1 MMSPS
6 PEAELAESLANEV
19 TCPICLELYRDP
31 VRLECEHN
39 FCRACISTYWLQ
51 GDQAYT
57 CPQCREIF
65 PQLQLKTNRLLANIV
80 QRVRRLR
87 FDSSASPVTNR
98 RESVG
103 SGPVCEKHQEKL
115 KVFCKEEDVAICVVC
130 AVSKEHKDHNMAP
143 IQEVLQS
150 CKESF
155 KAVKEEFENQ
165 KEKMKVM
172 KIKLELENMELQD
185 SAVDLKKHI
194 CTEYD
199 ELLQFLQ
206 SEKELLCSQL
216 QADQTRLQQLRD
228 DQLKKMQ
235 ENMEEIEEE
244 VKKLQAKFEEE
255 EDNDFQALV
264 KDVKQLSERLKK
276 GFEEP
281 EAVYEKLNVGLYRG
295 PLQLVAWKKL
305 KSIVKPTPCT
315 LTLDPASANSYLTLS
330 DDLSSVRYCYTPQA
344 QLPEDPPTEESRFD
358 FCACV
363 LAKQGFETGKHYWE
377 VEVGDHSDWDI
388 GVAAKSAGRDG
399 WIILT
404 PENGYWTYG
413 HQLCPLVGVYLDYE
427 GGQLTFFDATD
438 MSHLHTHVD
447 ASFSEKLY
455 PFFYPSAESTA
466 KPLRLVNPENWSCRK
481 DTQTETTGAF

>member
-1 MMSPS
+1 MSPS

-150 CKESF
+150 CK
-155 KAVKEEFENQ
+155 
-165 KEKMKVM
+165 
-172 KIKLELENMELQD
+172 D

-206 SEKELLCSQL
+206 AEKELLCSQL
-216 QADQTRLQQLRD
+216 QADQTRLEHSEVRLTFFPFNLIPVNSEKILYCA
-228 DQLKKMQ
+228 LKKIQ
-235 ENMEEIEEE
+235 KAACSCFIST
-244 VKKLQAKFEEE
+244 A
-255 EDNDFQALV
+255 
-264 KDVKQLSERLKK
+264 
-276 GFEEP
+276 
-281 EAVYEKLNVGLYRG
+281 
-295 PLQLVAWKKL
+295 
-305 KSIVKPTPCT
+305 PCT

-330 DDLSSVRYCYTPQA
+330 DDLASVRYCYTPQA
-344 QLPEDPPTEESRFD
+344 QLPDDPPTEESRFD

-377 VEVGDHSDWDI
+377 VEVGAHSDWDI
-388 GVAAKSAGRDG
+388 GVAAESAGRDG

-404 PENGYWTYG
+404 PDNGYWTYG

-455 PFFYPSAESTA
+455 PFFYPSHRQFNESYSRAVVGFELVVLLYRVLQPSLLGRSAFKT
-466 KPLRLVNPENWSCRK
+466 LR
-481 DTQTETTGAF
+481 

>member
-1 MMSPS
+1 MREGSGVVI
-6 PEAELAESLANEV
+6 LANEV

-150 CKESF
+150 Y
-155 KAVKEEFENQ
+155 
-165 KEKMKVM
+165 
-172 KIKLELENMELQD
+172 
-185 SAVDLKKHI
+185 LKKHI

-206 SEKELLCSQL
+206 AEKELLCSQL
-216 QADQTRLQQLRD
+216 QADQTRLEQLRD
-228 DQLKKMQ
+228 DQLKKIQ
-235 ENMEEIEEE
+235 ENMAEIEEE

-255 EDNDFQALV
+255 EENDFQVLV
-264 KDVKQLSERLKK
+264 KVSHVQSLFQNLFLLGFCSSEVRLTFFPFNLIPVNSEKILYCALKK
-276 GFEEP
+276 IQKAACSCFIST
-281 EAVYEKLNVGLYRG
+281 A
-295 PLQLVAWKKL
+295 
-305 KSIVKPTPCT
+305 PCT

-330 DDLSSVRYCYTPQA
+330 DDLASVRYCYTPQA
-344 QLPEDPPTEESRFD
+344 QLPDDPPTEESRFD

-377 VEVGDHSDWDI
+377 VEVGAHSDWDI
-388 GVAAKSAGRDG
+388 GVAAESAGRDG

-404 PENGYWTYG
+404 PDNGYWTYG

-455 PFFYPSAESTA
+455 PFFYPRTFYTHVGVPSSRFFILFGFVL
-466 KPLRLVNPENWSCRK
+466 KQQPEIYSSFFYL
-481 DTQTETTGAF
+481 T

>member
-155 KAVKEEFENQ
+155 KAVQEEFGKQ

-172 KIKLELENMELQD
+172 QVKLELENMELQN

-206 SEKELLCSQL
+206 AEKELLCSQL
-216 QADQTRLQQLRD
+216 QADQTRLEQLRD
-228 DQLKKMQ
+228 DQLKKIQ
-235 ENMEEIEEE
+235 ENMAEIEEE

-255 EDNDFQALV
+255 EENDFQVLV
-264 KDVKQLSERLKK
+264 KDVKQLSDRLKK

-281 EAVYEKLNVGLYRG
+281 EPVYEKLNVGLYRG

-330 DDLSSVRYCYTPQA
+330 DDLASVRYCYTPQA
-344 QLPEDPPTEESRFD
+344 QLPDDPPTEESRFD

-377 VEVGDHSDWDI
+377 VEVGAHSDWDI
-388 GVAAKSAGRDG
+388 GVAAESAGRDG

-404 PENGYWTYG
+404 PDNGYWTYG

-466 KPLRLVNPENWSCRK
+466 KPLRLLNPENCSCRK
-481 DTQTETTGAF
+481 NTQTETTGAF